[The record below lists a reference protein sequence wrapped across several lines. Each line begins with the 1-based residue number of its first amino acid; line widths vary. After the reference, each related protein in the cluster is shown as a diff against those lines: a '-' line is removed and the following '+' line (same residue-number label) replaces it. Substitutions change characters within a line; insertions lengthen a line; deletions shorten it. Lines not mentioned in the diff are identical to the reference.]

1 MFVKAMNVNVLIWTS
16 NKCFEIN
23 FIRKMPVKIKHV
35 YINAEFPEQVL

>member
-35 YINAEFPEQVL
+35 AYKRGIP